1 MHEFRTLLANFLRQ
15 NHWTQQHLAGLL
27 DADQA
32 TVSRW
37 LSGRVQMGGDTLAKL
52 LSLVPDEQ
60 KSVLLETY
68 LRDQIPEGCDYL
80 VKLSAVGVE
89 NSRLKPQTIPEPDFP
104 KAMEPQLKRRLVFFA
119 HIAMGSPDVRKL
131 IDVVYKLVSRG
142 KSLQS

>member
-1 MHEFRTLLANFLRQ
+1 MHEFRTLLATFLRQ

-52 LSLVPDEQ
+52 LSLVPDGQ

-80 VKLSAVGVE
+80 VNLSPVGADTA
-89 NSRLKPQTIPEPDFP
+89 RLKPQPLAEPEFP
-104 KAMEPQLKRRLVFFA
+104 KAMDPQLKRRLVFFSNL
-119 HIAMGSPDVRKL
+119 AMGSPDVRKL
-131 IDVVYKLVSRG
+131 IDVVYKLASRG
-142 KSLQS
+142 KI